1 MDVPWFG
8 FVLSVFASWRLAH
21 LLAHED
27 GPWDLLARLRA
38 ALGDGALGRLM
49 DCFYCV
55 SLWVAA
61 PFGLLVGRTAQ
72 ECALAWLAL
81 SGAACLLER
90 MGRAPL
96 TIQRLPTEGEH
107 HELLRRE
114 ADGTEEQYADEF
126 ER

>member
-1 MDVPWFG
+1 MEAPWFG
-8 FVLSVFASWRLAH
+8 FVLGVFASWRLAH
-21 LLAHED
+21 LLACED

-38 ALGDGALGRLM
+38 AVGNGVLGRLM

-61 PFGLLVGRTAQ
+61 PFGLLLGRSAQ
-72 ECALAWLAL
+72 ECVLAWLAL

-90 MGRAPL
+90 MGRDPL
-96 TIQRLPTEGEH
+96 VIQPLPNEGEH

-114 ADGTEEQYADEF
+114 TDGTAEQYPGKF
-126 ER
+126 EA